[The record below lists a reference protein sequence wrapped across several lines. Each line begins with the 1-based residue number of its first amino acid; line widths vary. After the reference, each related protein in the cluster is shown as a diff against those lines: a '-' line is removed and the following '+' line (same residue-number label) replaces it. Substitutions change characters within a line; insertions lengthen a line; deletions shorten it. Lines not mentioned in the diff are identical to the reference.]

1 MTRLAVA
8 LLFLIAS
15 AAGAA
20 AQETRIAAVV
30 NDDVISLGDLEART
44 QLILLSSQLPDN
56 AQVRQRVIPQVLRSL
71 IDEKLQIQEAK
82 KFNIVASDSE
92 VTESFDRLE
101 QQNNMPKG
109 SLDKLLAS
117 RGIPR
122 STLVTQISAGLVWN
136 KLVEGKYGAS
146 AAVSDEEINETMARI
161 KQDVGRPQ
169 NHVAEIF
176 LTVDK
181 PDQEAD
187 VKALADR
194 LAEQIRQG
202 ANFGAVAQQFSQS
215 PTAAVGGDL
224 GWLSPTELPRDI
236 AAAVEG
242 MQPGQLSA
250 PIRGT
255 AGFYLLYLADRRIFG
270 APTAEDT
277 LVTLSRVGFP
287 FPPNG
292 TDADKQRVVAMAQQV
307 SETVKSCGEL
317 TKVGQERAPQSSGE
331 VRDIKLGTLPREL
344 QERIAPLQIAE
355 ASKPILA
362 QGGVAVVMV
371 CERKAPPSQIPTKE
385 QLGNNMARARL
396 ETLARRYLRDLRRSA
411 FVDMRV

>member
-8 LLFLIAS
+8 LLFLIAG
-15 AAGAA
+15 AAGAV

-30 NDDVISLGDLEART
+30 NDEVISLGDLEART
-44 QLILLSSQLPDN
+44 QLILLSSQLPDS
-56 AQVRQRVIPQVLRSL
+56 AQVRQRVMPQVLRSL
-71 IDEKLQIQEAK
+71 IDERLQIQEAK
-82 KFNIVASDSE
+82 KFNIVASDTDVSE
-92 VTESFDRLE
+92 AFNRLE
-101 QQNNMPKG
+101 QQNGMAKG
-109 SLDKLLAS
+109 NLDKLLAS

-122 STLVTQISAGLVWN
+122 STLVTQISAGIVWN

-146 AAVSDEEINETMARI
+146 ASVSDDEINETMARI
-161 KQDVGRPQ
+161 KQDIGRPQ
-169 NHVAEIF
+169 HHVAEIF
-176 LTVDK
+176 LSVDK

-202 ANFGAVAQQFSQS
+202 ASFTAVAQQFSQS

-250 PIRGT
+250 PIRGA
-255 AGFYLLYLADRRIFG
+255 AGFYLLFLAERRVFG

-292 TDADKQRVVAMAQQV
+292 TDADKQRVLAMAQQV

-317 TKVGQERAPQSSGE
+317 TKIGQERAPQTSGE
-331 VRDIKLGTLPREL
+331 VRDAKLGSLPPTL
-344 QERIAPLQIAE
+344 QTIIAPLQIAE
-355 ASKPILA
+355 ASKPIPA
-362 QGGVAVVMV
+362 QGGVGVVMV
-371 CERKAPPSQIPTKE
+371 CERKAPPSQIPTKD

-396 ETLARRYLRDLRRSA
+396 ETLGRRYLRDLRRIA